1 MRSAR
6 NAVIAAMVGAVLL
19 SAIAVTDWIVGGV
32 SDSGWPV
39 VAMAAAH
46 AAGYLWLLPVVVAL
60 RQHYAPVLGRV
71 GRAALSVLAGS
82 LVAMTLGFF
91 GLGLVGENDLVG
103 LLAGVGFLGLFLSAL
118 VIGVVLW
125 RARAASRLSATLFM
139 APVPLLGMLA
149 ALNALVVVESHPA
162 LMEAS
167 VYFGVAVLGQERLT
181 SAQAETSRRTAAV

>member
-1 MRSAR
+1 MRNAR
-6 NAVIAAMVGAVLL
+6 YAVIAAMVGAVLL

-32 SDSGWPV
+32 SETGWPA

-46 AAGYLWLLPVVVAL
+46 AVGYLLLLPAVVAL

-71 GRAALSVLAGS
+71 GRAALWVLAGS

-91 GLGLVGENDLVG
+91 GLGLVGDNDLVG
-103 LLAGVGFLGLFLSAL
+103 LLAGIGFLGLFLSAL
-118 VIGVVLW
+118 VIGVGLW
-125 RARAASRLSATLFM
+125 RARASSRLSATLLM

-149 ALNALVVVESHPA
+149 TLNALGVVESHPA

-167 VYFGVAVLGQERLT
+167 VYFGIAVLVQERLT
-181 SAQAETSRRTAAV
+181 TAEVETSRRPAVV